1 VGYIGTKPQIFFA
14 AGNGFLYAFE
24 PLHQPSSPGHVQTL
38 RKLWQFDFDPTAPKE
53 NVHRFNQNRRE
64 GPSNFYGMPVFQEGR
79 VYLAGGGDLF
89 WGKNEAWLK
98 CIAATN
104 INGTTNTAEVWS
116 YPLEKHVFSTPAIY
130 NGMVFISDCGRKMH
144 CVDAQNG
151 KPIWTHDIKGEVWAS
166 PLVVDG
172 KIYLGTREGEFY
184 VFAAAREKQLLHQT
198 NLGDKISAT
207 ATAANGTLFLATMS
221 YLYAISN

>member
-1 VGYIGTKPQIFFA
+1 MGHVGAKPQIFFA
-14 AGNGFLYAFE
+14 AGNGLLYAFE
-24 PLHQPSSPGHVQTL
+24 SLNQSSSPGHVQTL

-64 GPSNFYGMPVFQEGR
+64 GPSNFYGMPVFQDGR
-79 VYLAGGGDLF
+79 IYLAGGGDLF

-104 INGTTNTAEVWS
+104 INGVTNTAEIWS
-116 YPLEKHVFSTPAIY
+116 YLLEKHVFSTPAIH
-130 NGMVFISDCGRKMH
+130 NGMVFIPDCGRKMH

-151 KPIWTHDIKGEVWAS
+151 KPLWTHDIKGEVWAS
-166 PLVVDG
+166 PLIADG
-172 KIYLGTREGEFY
+172 KVYLGTREGEFY

-207 ATAANGTLFLATMS
+207 ATAANGTLFFATMS
-221 YLYAISN
+221 HLYAIAN